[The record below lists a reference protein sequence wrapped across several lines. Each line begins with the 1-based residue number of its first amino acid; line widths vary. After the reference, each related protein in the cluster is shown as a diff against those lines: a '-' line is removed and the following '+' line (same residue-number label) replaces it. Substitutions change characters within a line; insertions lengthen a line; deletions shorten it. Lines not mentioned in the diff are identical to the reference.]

1 MTRSGVLS
9 QESVER
15 FLGRIL
21 TDDDFRRMAMGSIRL
36 AMAVDRLTFTQ
47 EEMDAVMSV
56 DWSVIELVSGDM
68 DKTIKRSPVSSAM
81 SMPAENDAFVT
92 VAASA

>member
-1 MTRSGVLS
+1 MS

-15 FLGRIL
+15 FLGRAL

-36 AMAVDRLTFTQ
+36 AMAADGLTFTQ
-47 EEMDAVMSV
+47 EEMDSVMAI
-56 DWSVIELVSGDM
+56 DWNVIELASGEM
-68 DKTIKRSPVSSAM
+68 DKTIKRSSVSSAM
-81 SMPAENDAFVT
+81 SMPAENDAFVA